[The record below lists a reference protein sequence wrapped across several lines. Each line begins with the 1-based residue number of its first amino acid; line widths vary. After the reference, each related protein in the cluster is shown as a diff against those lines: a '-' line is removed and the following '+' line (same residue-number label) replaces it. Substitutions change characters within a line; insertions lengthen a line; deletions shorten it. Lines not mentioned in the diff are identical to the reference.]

1 MEAGTVLSQLENDNV
16 LTSLRE
22 KKRQKRNWDLRK
34 DEKQKGNSRKARRE
48 NKKKEDERLVR
59 PHFF

>member
-1 MEAGTVLSQLENDNV
+1 MEAGTVLSQLENDTV

-48 NKKKEDERLVR
+48 NKKKRMKG
-59 PHFF
+59 